1 MEKKLTFT
9 DYLTIGSM
17 LFGLFFGA
25 GNLIFPVHMGQMA
38 GENVFWANLGFLITG
53 IGLPFLGVIAIGS
66 SQSQGL
72 FDLASR
78 VNRQY
83 AFIFTILLY
92 LVIGPFFAL
101 PRLATTSFEIA
112 FAPYLPKEQQ
122 TLGLALFSALF
133 FFTAWFL
140 AKKPSKLF
148 DYIGRYLNPFF
159 LCLLSILMA
168 LAFIRPMGQ
177 ISAAPVQYAYQ
188 DFPFFT
194 GFTEGY
200 NTLDALASLAFG
212 IIIVKT
218 IQTRG
223 VTKPATI
230 AMDTIKS
237 GAISIVLMGIIYTLL
252 AYMGSMS
259 LGTLELSENGGIALA
274 QMAQYY
280 LGSYGSIVLA
290 LVVISACL
298 KTAIGLTSAFSET
311 FTELFPSRSYLFFA
325 SAVSMMA
332 GVFANV
338 GLTKIIE
345 FSIPVLMFLY
355 PLAMTLIILAII
367 GPIFKHDPKV
377 YQMTT
382 LFTLIAS
389 VIDGLNASPA
399 FIRQTAFAQF
409 FIGLGEATLP
419 LFGIGMGWVLPAL
432 IGFAGGIIWRFSTQ
446 KSY

>member
-1 MEKKLTFT
+1 M
-9 DYLTIGSM
+9 
-17 LFGLFFGA
+17 
-25 GNLIFPVHMGQMA
+25 
-38 GENVFWANLGFLITG
+38 
-53 IGLPFLGVIAIGS
+53 
-66 SQSQGL
+66 
-72 FDLASR
+72 
-78 VNRQY
+78 
-83 AFIFTILLY
+83 
-92 LVIGPFFAL
+92 IGPFFAI

-133 FFTAWFL
+133 FFTTWLL

-177 ISAAPVQYAYQ
+177 INAAPVQYAYQ

>member
-1 MEKKLTFT
+1 M
-9 DYLTIGSM
+9 
-17 LFGLFFGA
+17 
-25 GNLIFPVHMGQMA
+25 
-38 GENVFWANLGFLITG
+38 
-53 IGLPFLGVIAIGS
+53 
-66 SQSQGL
+66 
-72 FDLASR
+72 
-78 VNRQY
+78 
-83 AFIFTILLY
+83 
-92 LVIGPFFAL
+92 
-101 PRLATTSFEIA
+101 
-112 FAPYLPKEQQ
+112 
-122 TLGLALFSALF
+122 
-133 FFTAWFL
+133 
-140 AKKPSKLF
+140 
-148 DYIGRYLNPFF
+148 
-159 LCLLSILMA
+159 
-168 LAFIRPMGQ
+168 
-177 ISAAPVQYAYQ
+177 
-188 DFPFFT
+188 
-194 GFTEGY
+194 
-200 NTLDALASLAFG
+200 
-212 IIIVKT
+212 KT

-332 GVFANV
+332 GIFANV

-389 VIDGLNASPA
+389 IIDGLNASPV